1 MSFYSDLAK
10 VTLDLLK
17 RYGQGI
23 IRREFV
29 AGAYD
34 PATGTAS
41 QSFTDTERKGALF
54 DFGAGVTSVR
64 GQLIQVK
71 DKRLLV
77 DATGA
82 ITADD
87 NFIVGGTEYTVVT
100 MGEISPAGTPVVY
113 DLHIRN
119 G

>member
-1 MSFYSDLAK
+1 MSLYSDLAK
-10 VTLDLLK
+10 VSLDLLK
-17 RYGQGI
+17 RFGQGI
-23 IRREFV
+23 TRREFT

-34 PATGTAS
+34 PETGTAS
-41 QSFTDTERKGALF
+41 QTFTDTPRKGALF

-77 DATGA
+77 DATGT

-87 NFIVGGTEYTVVT
+87 NFIVGDTEYTVVT

-113 DLHIRN
+113 DIHIRN